1 MGRNEEMIANCSRK
15 SKLTGK
21 GESIGNQVALC
32 RLCIFCGKRTS
43 GLA

>member
-21 GESIGNQVALC
+21 GESIGVAHS
-32 RLCIFCGKRTS
+32 RFCIFCGKRTS